1 MRTGKDIDLAHVDSI
16 TYAVD
21 EYYKDI
27 PIHEIVSNYITL
39 SKIDEETYFGEFNDD
54 IGNHVVIV
62 HMDSNICMIDYE
74 IVNPEEFIL
83 RFEKED
89 TDPIPI
95 IYKLTGVD
103 HEEYMSDVQYSD
115 GTIEL
120 LDVKGKVLL
129 LGDWKRV
136 VNDNK

>member
-1 MRTGKDIDLAHVDSI
+1 MRTGKDIDFTHVDFI
-16 TYAVD
+16 TYAVG

-27 PIHEIVSNYITL
+27 PIYEIVSNYITL
-39 SKIDEETYFGEFNDD
+39 SKIDKESYYGEFNDD
-54 IGNHVVIV
+54 LGNHIVIV
-62 HMDSNICMIDYE
+62 HTDCNMCMIDYE

-83 RFEKED
+83 RFEKEG